1 MNKLILLFSALA
13 ASTRSVAI
21 AGILG
26 QYHSQNEIHEYSF
39 GYYGGPSA
47 KHESKIHNVTKGEY
61 SYVDPNGK
69 LQTVNY
75 TSDEHGFRVNATNLP
90 TKLGHAI
97 APVNGTPR
105 SHTGYPYYPSYYPAP
120 PPVVL
125 QPPVV
130 YYPQPAPIVPH
141 PIDHTYFVPEVIA
154 SHNRV
159 RRDVYPSG
167 PSPKSYAPEG
177 YYQHPESYAAPTAY
191 VPSVKSFIPSEPA
204 EYVAKPSSPAFTYAR
219 AHIPVQEVTHDIP
232 EETPAPAVPG
242 KQLFVPAVVR
252 QLVPQTTTTPAPTTA
267 APVTT
272 PAPAY
277 QPYYPENPPHYSPPS
292 PSTPPPP
299 PSPTPYATTPAPTPS
314 PEIYIKPV
322 VRHYAPIP
330 ANQYYEAPRYE
341 HEAPV
346 HAPPPAPTTTLPPPT
361 TTAAPLP
368 APTTRAPNPHRDEY
382 YFVPHEPRPAPVV
395 APLPVVPIPVVPVAP
410 VIATPVRSQFH
421 SQDELGQYTYGYSN
435 ENSAKHEIK
444 TADGI
449 TQGQYSYVDANGH
462 VQSVHYVSDDHHGFR
477 VAATNLPRAPVPV
490 PVPVV
495 PVHKK

>member
-1 MNKLILLFSALA
+1 ILLFSALA
-13 ASTRSVAI
+13 ASSRSVAL

-26 QYHSQNEIHEYSF
+26 QYHSQNEVHDYSF

-47 KHESKIHNVTKGEY
+47 KHETKVHNVTKGEY

-69 LQTVNY
+69 LQIVEY

-90 TKLGHAI
+90 AKLGHAI

-105 SHTGYPYYPSYYPAP
+105 SPYYPAP

-130 YYPQPAPIVPH
+130 YYPHPAPIIPLPV
-141 PIDHTYFVPEVIA
+141 DHTYFVPEDID
-154 SHNRV
+154 SHKRV
-159 RRDVYPSG
+159 RRGVYPSG
-167 PSPKSYAPEG
+167 PSPKSYTPEG
-177 YYQHPESYAAPTAY
+177 YYSESYSAPTAY

-232 EETPAPAVPG
+232 EDKPAPSLPG
-242 KQLFVPAVVR
+242 RQLFVPAVAR
-252 QLVPQTTTTPAPTTA
+252 QLVPQTTPTPAPTIA

-272 PAPAY
+272 PAY
-277 QPYYPENPPHYSPPS
+277 QPYYPESPSHYSPPI

-299 PSPTPYATTPAPTPS
+299 PPTPTTPAPTP
-314 PEIYIKPV
+314 EVYIKPV
-322 VRHYAPIP
+322 VRHYAPVP

-341 HEAPV
+341 HAAPV
-346 HAPPPAPTTTLPPPT
+346 HAPPPPPAPTTTLPPPI
-361 TTAAPLP
+361 TTAAPTP

-382 YFVPHEPRPAPVV
+382 YFIPHEPRPTPV
-395 APLPVVPIPVVPVAP
+395 PVPVVPVAVAP
-410 VIATPVRSQFH
+410 VVPVSPIIATPVRTQFH

-435 ENSAKHEIK
+435 EISAKHEIK

-477 VAATNLPRAPVPV
+477 VAATNLPKAPVPV